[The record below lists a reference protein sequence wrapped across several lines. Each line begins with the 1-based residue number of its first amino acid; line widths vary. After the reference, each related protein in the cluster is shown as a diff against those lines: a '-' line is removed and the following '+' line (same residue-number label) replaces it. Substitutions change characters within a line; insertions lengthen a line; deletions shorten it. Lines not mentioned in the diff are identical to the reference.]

1 MGYSDE
7 KQRIID
13 YVTNDGMIIELT
25 PNKDNEKAYYQELEI
40 YADMTKLGIRYPGYK
55 TTQTKCD
62 YCVCLVDR
70 RGEHPI
76 SHVEIMNDLY
86 DKTTMQNFEHMKK
99 YVEDIA
105 RIGRNV
111 EIENSLEPTFD
122 RGFSFEQLT
131 DLMFYI
137 AIQEDINYPERYY
150 QGRKMCFYRY
160 LEAIYCKIYSNHSLK
175 EAILRAKANYIPKNW
190 NDVGNLYDIVAQIKG
205 NLTKD

>member
-1 MGYSDE
+1 
-7 KQRIID
+7 
-13 YVTNDGMIIELT
+13 
-25 PNKDNEKAYYQELEI
+25 
-40 YADMTKLGIRYPGYK
+40 
-55 TTQTKCD
+55 
-62 YCVCLVDR
+62 
-70 RGEHPI
+70 
-76 SHVEIMNDLY
+76 
-86 DKTTMQNFEHMKK
+86 MQNFEHMKK
-99 YVEDIA
+99 YVEDLA

-190 NDVGNLYDIVAQIKG
+190 NDVGNLYDIVAQIKR
-205 NLTKD
+205 

>member
-131 DLMFYI
+131 DFDVL
-137 AIQEDINYPERYY
+137 
-150 QGRKMCFYRY
+150 
-160 LEAIYCKIYSNHSLK
+160 YSNTRRHKLSR
-175 EAILRAKANYIPKNW
+175 EILPRKKN
-190 NDVGNLYDIVAQIKG
+190 VL
-205 NLTKD
+205 L